1 MEFSSSR
8 LAGRCTVGGGGA
20 VVGVGGVGVLGGWTF
35 EAASD
40 HFFGINPVARYRQKK
55 KKTPPPPHRPPHGLQ
70 NSSARD
76 KSVGGGGVGGQQHD
90 AQIIAIFRWKS
101 WPITLGSCQTP
112 ALSLRSPINN
122 TTSYTPR

>member
-55 KKTPPPPHRPPHGLQ
+55 KKTPPPHIVLHMVFKTHLLVINQ
-70 NSSARD
+70 S
-76 KSVGGGGVGGQQHD
+76 GVGGWGD
-90 AQIIAIFRWKS
+90 
-101 WPITLGSCQTP
+101 
-112 ALSLRSPINN
+112 NN
-122 TTSYTPR
+122 TTHK